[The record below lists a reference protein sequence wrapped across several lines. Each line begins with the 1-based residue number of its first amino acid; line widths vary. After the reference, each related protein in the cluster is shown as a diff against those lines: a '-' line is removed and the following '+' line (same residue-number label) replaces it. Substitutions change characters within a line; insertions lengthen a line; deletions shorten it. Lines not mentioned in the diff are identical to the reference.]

1 MIESLK
7 NKNCLYVTEN
17 AIRADVQAM
26 KVQYEQEHSLTIKR
40 LSNEL
45 QNKLMKLSKQQAELG
60 IYENNK
66 EKLER
71 AKKRKDHLIKFNDL
85 ISISLLNAELVW
97 ALMQLDIHRVKR
109 RNDFDYKLNDYRSEA
124 QICNRRIVSTY
135 GLLFKIK

>member
-1 MIESLK
+1 M
-7 NKNCLYVTEN
+7 YVTEN